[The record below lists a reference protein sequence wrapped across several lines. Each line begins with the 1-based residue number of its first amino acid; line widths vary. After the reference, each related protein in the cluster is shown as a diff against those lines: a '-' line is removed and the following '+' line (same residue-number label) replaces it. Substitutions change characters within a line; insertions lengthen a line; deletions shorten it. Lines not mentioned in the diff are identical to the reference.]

1 MHIPKDLKI
10 IGFSYLYTAALLN
23 PALTTVT
30 QPAFEVGKQAATILY
45 KMIEKKNITF
55 FKNKPLYHQ
64 N

>member
-10 IGFSYLYTAALLN
+10 IGFSNLYTAALLN

-30 QPAFEVGKQAATILY
+30 QPAFEIGKQAATILH

-55 FKNKPLYHQ
+55 FKNEPLYHQ